1 MSEVVGNA
9 LNIIV
14 TPFDVAGLP
23 EEQVAFDVITTL
35 ITSPL
40 TNVVDV

>member
-23 EEQVAFDVITTL
+23 VEQVAFGVITTL

-40 TNVVDV
+40 INVVDV